1 MQGASRCQWVEWRA
15 DLLGYE
21 PHPDLA
27 RDKILWTY
35 RTKEESYSDHQNC
48 VQLIKALHS
57 MALVD
62 MQLIRDE
69 ALIRSLRHGLQR
81 KVIVSFH
88 GRYQGVDE
96 LKCLIQKMRFFSRAR
111 YWKIALDFSENSFRE
126 LLECLCFLN
135 SVKEPWRQKILF
147 VPMDVRWPAARLWS
161 AASLAPF
168 LFSCFQDS
176 TALANGQ
183 PSIDTAMAIQRAVQG
198 GDFYAL
204 LGASVKQSPSHLS
217 HNSVFSK
224 LLESK
229 PQNAR
234 YLKFAL
240 EAEELCQLLNKAPHI
255 GLKGFSVTM
264 PHKELSFAQIKHSS
278 DLAQKIGA
286 VNLLEWKDSYW
297 QGDNTDAMAFA
308 DFFKVYKLKSS
319 SKALVLGAGGSA
331 KAALATLIKRGL
343 HIDIVSRDAAKALA
357 VKKNLGHPGLNAC
370 EISSFTFDQQELWLD
385 KLYDVIIQTTPLGMS
400 FEDVYP
406 FDISRLSKKALLIEL
421 VNGPSVQSKEAKN
434 FHPTKLASYWQ
445 SLNRP
450 LVSSQDFFIKQASYQ
465 FEAWSGQKA
474 SISHV
479 LLDEFFH
486 SN

>member
-1 MQGASRCQWVEWRA
+1 
-15 DLLGYE
+15 
-21 PHPDLA
+21 
-27 RDKILWTY
+27 
-35 RTKEESYSDHQNC
+35 
-48 VQLIKALHS
+48 

-69 ALIRSLRHGLQR
+69 ALIRSLRHGLQK

-88 GRYQGVDE
+88 GDYQGLDQ
-96 LKCLIQKMRFFSRAR
+96 LKTLIQKMRFFSRVR
-111 YWKIALDFSENSFRE
+111 YWKIALDFSKSSFKE
-126 LLECLCFLN
+126 LLECLSFLN

-147 VPMDVRWPAARLWS
+147 VPMDIRWPAARLWS

-176 TALANGQ
+176 TALASGQ
-183 PSIDTAMAIQRAVQG
+183 PSIDTAMAIQRDVQRA
-198 GDFYAL
+198 DFYAL
-204 LGASVKQSPSHLS
+204 LGSSVKQSPSHLS
-217 HNSVFSK
+217 HNAVFSK
-224 LLESK
+224 LSESK
-229 PQNAR
+229 SQNAR

-240 EAEELCQLLNKAPHI
+240 QAEEVCHFLNKAFDI
-255 GLKGFSVTM
+255 GLKGFSVTI
-264 PHKELSFAQIKHSS
+264 PHKELSFTQIAHSS

-286 VNLLEWKDSYW
+286 VNLLEWKNSCW
-297 QGDNTDAMAFA
+297 QGDNTDARAFA
-308 DFFKVYKLKSS
+308 DFFKLYKLKSS

-331 KAALATLIKRGL
+331 KAALSTLVKHGL
-343 HIDIVSRDAAKALA
+343 HIDVVGRDGAKAMAAKNSLSKLSG
-357 VKKNLGHPGLNAC
+357 VNSL
-370 EISSFTFDQQELWLD
+370 EISSFSFDQQELWLD
-385 KLYDVIIQTTPLGMS
+385 KAYDVIIQTTPLGMS

-406 FDISRLSKKALLIEL
+406 FDISRLSKKALLVEL
-421 VNGPSVQSKEAKN
+421 VNGPSTQSKEAKS
-434 FHPTKLASYWQ
+434 FQPTKLASYWQ